1 VSGVSADEPLYYA
14 RHGVESDPGDL
25 RPLLDAL
32 PKDPVELIDAV
43 GGLIV
48 DRAFV
53 GSLGGVYPPES
64 ADDAESRRMSA
75 MLARIVERDAASLA
89 IARPPD
95 KRLVGACRHAALLA
109 CSALRHHGVSA
120 RVRVGFADYFV
131 PGFHDDHWI
140 TEYQTG
146 GGWRLMDPE
155 LTAGVRHHFG
165 VTFDPCDVPRDRFLT
180 AGQAWLGV
188 RSGRIDPATCGVSSI
203 GIGGPWFVAG
213 SVVRDLAALNKRE
226 MLPWDYWG
234 ISREMR
240 PGVPLAD
247 ATVARIDAVAA
258 RVAEPD
264 LDWDR
269 LRNTY
274 DADEAFRVPSVVLSF
289 PRGVP
294 IDVVIPD

>member
-1 VSGVSADEPLYYA
+1 VSGVSADEARYYA
-14 RHGVESDPGDL
+14 RHGIESDPGDF

-32 PKDPVELIDAV
+32 PRNPVQLVDMV

-48 DRAFV
+48 DRAFAR
-53 GSLGGVYPPES
+53 SLGGVYPPES
-64 ADDAESRRMSA
+64 AADAESRRMSA

-109 CSALRHHGVSA
+109 CSALRHHGVPA

-140 TEYQTG
+140 TEYQDG
-146 GGWRLMDPE
+146 GTWRLMDPE
-155 LTAGVRHHFG
+155 LTATVRRQFG

-180 AGQAWLGV
+180 AGPAWLGV

-203 GIGGPWFVAG
+203 GIAGPWFVAG

-240 PGVPLAD
+240 PGVPLED

-258 RVAEPD
+258 LVAEPD
-264 LDWDR
+264 LDWKR

-294 IDVVIPD
+294 IDVDIPD